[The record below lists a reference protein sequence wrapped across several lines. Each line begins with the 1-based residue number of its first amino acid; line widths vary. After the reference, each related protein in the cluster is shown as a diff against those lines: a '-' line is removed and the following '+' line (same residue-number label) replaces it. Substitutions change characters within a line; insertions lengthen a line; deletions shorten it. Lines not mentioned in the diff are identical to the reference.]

1 MHSFFWFQLL
11 EGIPIPMMKPPG
23 SIFTMEEVELE
34 IRSKKPKIVYA
45 VNGESSAGVFQK
57 VDFIG
62 DLCHKWVLR

>member
-1 MHSFFWFQLL
+1 
-11 EGIPIPMMKPPG
+11 MMKPPG

-62 DLCHKWVLR
+62 DLCHK